1 MTLRIAGAGILLLA
15 LAACE
20 PAGPPITEEIFV
32 NTPPGVD
39 TAPLSSTTVTE
50 TPIDGGGNTPQ
61 GIDPALAM
69 VEEDP
74 YGQVVEGGA
83 DGLTERLPDTCKLET
98 YTYLKGL
105 TAGAVQAAGFPE
117 PFRII
122 GPSDI
127 VTQEY
132 NPMRV
137 NFYTNKSGKIERIAC
152 G

>member
-15 LAACE
+15 LAACQ
-20 PAGPPITEEIFV
+20 PAGQPITEEIFV
-32 NTPPGVD
+32 STPGVD

-50 TPIDGGGNTPQ
+50 QPIDGGGNTPD
-61 GIDPALAM
+61 GIDPALAL

-74 YGQVVEGGA
+74 YGQVIEGGA
-83 DGLTERLPDTCKLET
+83 DGLTERLPDTCKLESFA
-98 YTYLKGL
+98 YLKGL
-105 TAGAVQAAGFPE
+105 TAGAVQAAGFTE
-117 PFRII
+117 PYRVIA
-122 GPSDI
+122 PTDI

-137 NFYTNKSGKIERIAC
+137 NFYTNSAGKIERIAC